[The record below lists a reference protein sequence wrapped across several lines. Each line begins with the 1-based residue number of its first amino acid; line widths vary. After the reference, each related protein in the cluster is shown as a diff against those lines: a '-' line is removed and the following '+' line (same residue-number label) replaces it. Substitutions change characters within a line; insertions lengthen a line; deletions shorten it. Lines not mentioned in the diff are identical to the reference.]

1 MLIRII
7 LVAFLL
13 NIAIVASQKTFF
25 SDVKKEGK
33 KLLFK
38 QPIVIFELSL
48 QVFLVSIYNSA
59 VNLF

>member
-1 MLIRII
+1 MLKRII

-13 NIAIVASQKTFF
+13 NIAIVASRKTFF
-25 SDVKKEGK
+25 SDAKNEGK

-48 QVFLVSIYNSA
+48 QVLVSIYNSA